1 MSHFHKKSSYA
12 NAPQLY
18 VVPSLHILLDFIM
31 LLILGLPYNKSFRL
45 SKKQTFYMIQYNTVG
60 DRLKENAAP
69 RRRKRGKKD
78 EDGKEKMKAT
88 NYK

>member
-1 MSHFHKKSSYA
+1 
-12 NAPQLY
+12 
-18 VVPSLHILLDFIM
+18 
-31 LLILGLPYNKSFRL
+31 
-45 SKKQTFYMIQYNTVG
+45 MIQYNTVG

-69 RRRKRGKKD
+69 RRRKRRKKD